1 MLIQAG
7 TSAAGMALAAEIAD
21 LVFTVTADLGEA
33 QARYAT
39 LKSAAVRAGRPT
51 GSPKILPGL
60 MPIVAETRAA
70 ARAAYDALQAL
81 VPREIAVPYLSDLV
95 EHDLSRYPLDGPLP
109 ELPAINGGVGRLEMI
124 RRLGQDGLSL
134 GAVAHRML
142 LARGH
147 WTVIGTPTDI
157 ADEMQRWFANHA
169 CDGFNIL
176 APFHPGGL
184 EAFVDL
190 VVPELQRRGLFRDR
204 YTGHTLRDHLGLQRP
219 PNHFAASAAA
229 RALT

>member
-1 MLIQAG
+1 MRFEDVLWRSQRSELSQ
-7 TSAAGMALAAEIAD
+7 TEAAELLGVSERTFVIG
-21 LVFTVTADLGEA
+21 VTGIG
-33 QARYAT
+33 
-39 LKSAAVRAGRPT
+39 SVGRWV
-51 GSPKILPGL
+51 LP
-60 MPIVAETRAA
+60 
-70 ARAAYDALQAL
+70 
-81 VPREIAVPYLSDLV
+81 
-95 EHDLSRYPLDGPLP
+95 HDLSCYPLDGPLP

-134 GAVAHRML
+134 GAIAHRML

-204 YTGHTLRDHLGLQRP
+204 YAGHTLRDHLGLERP
-219 PNHFAASAAA
+219 PNRFVTSATA
-229 RALT
+229 RALA